1 MPISPTPLC
10 CWLGPDSHGR
20 NVSRS
25 DYNVTSGLKQLRSEG
40 DFLPFTNEVK
50 KSRGR
55 LVQSSNDGLFKSS
68 ITAEW
73 QGQPDGVRRLAT
85 CRGWNKRVNIL
96 RMTELCFSLKG
107 GRYQYE
113 KGTARMNLVVLSLSF
128 QTATVGVN

>member
-1 MPISPTPLC
+1 M
-10 CWLGPDSHGR
+10 
-20 NVSRS
+20 SRS
-25 DYNVTSGLKQLRSEG
+25 DYNVTSGLMQLRSEG

-85 CRGWNKRVNIL
+85 CRGWNKQVNIL
-96 RMTELCFSLKG
+96 RITELCFSLKG